1 MNKEIIRDQ
10 EKDMYRGER
19 IHVLQYP
26 GIREFFI
33 LCCIGADAF
42 TLFSVFDLL
51 TTSNMGITL
60 VITITIAAAMN
71 IIPMLLAAC
80 LWNQTFSRKMRKGL
94 CAMLIAL
101 FAVLFITT
109 FGLRFTSRGR
119 LFESTVG
126 LDDLIVQLPVET
138 TVSDGTASI
147 TDGQEATTMDQD
159 IIAVILGLEPLAT
172 SAIAFYLS
180 CEASPYRKR
189 RHIRELCRIALREEI
204 DSVRMMLKELD
215 EDMAFDQE
223 AYDDTRFSMMATLIK
238 NLAEQDE
245 LKARKILAEAE
256 GTPEAVGYIM
266 EGGWKYDIQDES
278 GKTFLPVLGGMDGS
292 EEEDSGSCI
301 A

>member
-1 MNKEIIRDQ
+1 MNKEIIREQ
-10 EKDMYRGER
+10 ENVMYRGER

-51 TTSNMGITL
+51 TTSNMGITM
-60 VITITIAAAMN
+60 VITITVAAAMN

-80 LWNQTFSRKMRKGL
+80 LWNQTFSREMRKGL

-101 FAVLFITT
+101 FAVLFIMT

-119 LFESTVG
+119 LFESTAG
-126 LDDLIVQLPVET
+126 LDELIVQVPEET
-138 TVSDGTASI
+138 TVSGGTAFM
-147 TDGQEATTMDQD
+147 TGGQGTTMDQD
-159 IIAVILGLEPLAT
+159 ILAVILGLEPLAT

-189 RHIRELCRIALREEI
+189 RHIRELCRISLREEI
-204 DSVRMMLKELD
+204 DNVKMMLRELD

-223 AYDDTRFSMMATLIK
+223 AYDDARFSVMAAQIK

-245 LKARKILAEAE
+245 LKAMRMLAEAE
-256 GTPEAVGYIM
+256 GTPEAVGYIL
-266 EGGWKYDIQDES
+266 EGGWKNDIQDEP
-278 GKTFLPVLGGMDGS
+278 GNTFLPVLGGMEES
-292 EEEDSGSCI
+292 EEEEVSGSCI